1 MPTNLARIGGHEAAD
16 DVQKRGFSA
25 SRRPHNG
32 DDLTLAEHETQIAHH
47 GRHFVGGKK
56 AFGYVLDGKGR
67 AALAGERRCLR
78 PRLRRERPAFASAR

>member
-67 AALAGERRCLR
+67 GR
-78 PRLRRERPAFASAR
+78 RLRVSADV